1 LNLLRRIDGEQGECG
16 MHSWVGNTGTPASS
30 ATIGDANDARLLSRV
45 ADGDRG
51 AFELLYR
58 GYFPRLTRFLNRMT
72 RNLQLI
78 EEIVNDTM
86 LVVWN
91 KAPSFDATCK
101 VSTWVFAI
109 AYRKAR
115 KAIDA
120 FDDPVDAE
128 PDLREAEPGCQPELQ
143 FELLRRQQAVDSAL
157 SVLPLE
163 QRTVVQLTYF
173 HDMGYADIA
182 DIMGCPVNTVKT
194 RMFHARRRLA
204 RLLANK
210 LEVEA

>member
-1 LNLLRRIDGEQGECG
+1 MYIGECADDR
-16 MHSWVGNTGTPASS
+16 TGPPVPHASV
-30 ATIGDANDARLLSRV
+30 DALDARLVRQA
-45 ADGDRG
+45 ADGDRR

-58 GYFPRLTRFLNRMT
+58 SYFHRLARFLHRLTRNV
-72 RNLQLI
+72 QLI

-91 KAPSFDATCK
+91 KAGTWDGSCK

-109 AYRKAR
+109 AWRKAR
-115 KAIDA
+115 KRLHGLDEA
-120 FDDPVDAE
+120 VDAD
-128 PDLREAEPGCQPELQ
+128 PDLSEADAGTQPEHRYAQ
-143 FELLRRQQAVDSAL
+143 VRRRQAL
-157 SVLPLE
+157 DRALHALPLE

-173 HDMGYADIA
+173 HDMAYGDIA

-204 RLLANK
+204 VLLGDE
-210 LEVEA
+210 LEEEA

>member
-1 LNLLRRIDGEQGECG
+1 MYVDNNADHRAGPAHAGVDAHDAHLLHQ
-16 MHSWVGNTGTPASS
+16 A
-30 ATIGDANDARLLSRV
+30 
-45 ADGDRG
+45 ADGDRH

-58 GYFPRLTRFLNRMT
+58 SYFHRLVRFLHRFT
-72 RNLQLI
+72 RNAQLI

-91 KAPSFDATCK
+91 KARTWDGSCK

-109 AYRKAR
+109 AWRKASKR
-115 KAIDA
+115 LHGVDEAVD
-120 FDDPVDAE
+120 FD
-128 PDLREAEPGCQPELQ
+128 PDLWEAEAEDQPERRLALLQ
-143 FELLRRQQAVDSAL
+143 RRRAL
-157 SVLPLE
+157 DRALAALPLE

-173 HDMGYADIA
+173 HDMAYGDIA

-204 RLLANK
+204 ILLGDE
-210 LEVEA
+210 LEEEA

>member
-1 LNLLRRIDGEQGECG
+1 MYIGEYADDR
-16 MHSWVGNTGTPASS
+16 TGPPVPHASV
-30 ATIGDANDARLLSRV
+30 DALDARLVRQA
-45 ADGDRG
+45 ADGDRR

-58 GYFPRLTRFLNRMT
+58 SYIHRLARFLHRLTRNV
-72 RNLQLI
+72 QLI

-91 KAPSFDATCK
+91 KAGTWDGSCK

-109 AYRKAR
+109 AWRKAR
-115 KAIDA
+115 KRLHALDEA
-120 FDDPVDAE
+120 VDAD
-128 PDLREAEPGCQPELQ
+128 PDLWEAETDTQPEHRYAQ
-143 FELLRRQQAVDSAL
+143 VRRRQAL
-157 SVLPLE
+157 DRALRALPLE

-173 HDMGYADIA
+173 HDMAYGDIA

-204 RLLANK
+204 ILLGDE
-210 LEVEA
+210 LEEEA

>member
-1 LNLLRRIDGEQGECG
+1 MYVDNSTD
-16 MHSWVGNTGTPASS
+16 HSTIHRAGPPASH
-30 ATIGDANDARLLSRV
+30 AGVDAHDARLIRLV

-58 GYFPRLTRFLNRMT
+58 SYFHRLARFLHRLTRNA
-72 RNLQLI
+72 QLI

-91 KAPSFDATCK
+91 KARTWDGSCK

-109 AYRKAR
+109 AWRKAR
-115 KAIDA
+115 KVLHGADEA
-120 FDDPVDAE
+120 VDFD
-128 PDLREAEPGCQPELQ
+128 PDLWEADASSQPEHRLA
-143 FELLRRQQAVDSAL
+143 LLRRRQALDRAL
-157 SVLPLE
+157 AALPLE

-173 HDMGYADIA
+173 HDMAYGDIA

-204 RLLANK
+204 VLLGDE
-210 LEVEA
+210 LEEEA